1 MTRVVTQ
8 FYGFGDQ
15 TSDIPREAFFGFT
28 DLSICALL
36 GHKVKFKS
44 QNNALTPVAKFRLDR

>member
-1 MTRVVTQ
+1 MVTR
-8 FYGFGDQ
+8 FYGFGAQ

-28 DLSICALL
+28 DLSICSLL